1 MKQKAPG
8 KLLTTIWQGPFLNYY
23 IEDAKNNRALV
34 IEGFVFSPSDRKREY
49 MVEIAAII
57 KSLVIL

>member
-1 MKQKAPG
+1 MA
-8 KLLTTIWQGPFLNYY
+8 GPFLNYY